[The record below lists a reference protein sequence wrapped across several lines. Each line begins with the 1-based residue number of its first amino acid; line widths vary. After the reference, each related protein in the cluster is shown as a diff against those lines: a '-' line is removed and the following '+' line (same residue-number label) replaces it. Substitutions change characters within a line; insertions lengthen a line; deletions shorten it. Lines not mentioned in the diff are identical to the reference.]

1 MSEEMVERVARALAD
16 GAHCPSQCSTYCGD
30 KTACVAHAAA
40 RAAIEAMRADPTQT
54 MILAG
59 MDASKHVWACD
70 AESIWDAMIT
80 AALK

>member
-30 KTACVAHAAA
+30 KTACVARAAA
-40 RAAIEAMRADPTQT
+40 RAAIGAMREPTEAMVAAGDPHTSDFGT
-54 MILAG
+54 PDG
-59 MDASKHVWACD
+59 VWR
-70 AESIWDAMIT
+70 AMIT

>member
-30 KTACVAHAAA
+30 KTACVARAAA
-40 RAAIEAMRADPTQT
+40 RAAIGAMREPTEAMKLAAGVDSAFDPF
-54 MILAG
+54 G
-59 MDASKHVWACD
+59 RVNSYR
-70 AESIWDAMIT
+70 AMIT